1 VCYSSKIVQLNF
13 NYFLLLQMNV
23 ARVEV
28 SLMASKIGLP
38 DLKTQKADEAAYIV
52 DEGSDDD

>member
-1 VCYSSKIVQLNF
+1 
-13 NYFLLLQMNV
+13 MNV

>member
-1 VCYSSKIVQLNF
+1 MSSTPD
-13 NYFLLLQMNV
+13 V

-38 DLKTQKADEAAYIV
+38 DPKTQEADEAAYIV
-52 DEGSDDD
+52 DEGSDDE